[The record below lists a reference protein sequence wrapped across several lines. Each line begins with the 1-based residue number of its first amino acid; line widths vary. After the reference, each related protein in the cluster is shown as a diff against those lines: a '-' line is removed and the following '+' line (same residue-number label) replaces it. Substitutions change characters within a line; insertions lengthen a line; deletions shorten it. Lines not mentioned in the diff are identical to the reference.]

1 MFTKVLIADD
11 HQIVRQG
18 LRLLLE
24 KEPDLEVVAEAEDGR
39 TTVRLARELKPG
51 VIIMDVAMPGL
62 NGIEATRQIISESPA
77 TKVIALSM
85 YADRRFVVNMLKAG
99 ASGYLL
105 KDCAFEELTRAIRAV
120 LSHKTYLSPGV
131 TDILVKDCKLGAPMN
146 EVSAYALLTP
156 REREVLQ
163 LMAEGKST
171 AKIADQLHVSVKTVE
186 SHRQQLM
193 QKLNL
198 RSVAELTK
206 YAIREGLTSL
216 EM

>member
-18 LRLLLE
+18 LRILLE
-24 KEPDLEVVAEAEDGR
+24 KEPDLKVVAEAEDGR
-39 TTVRLARELKPG
+39 TTVRLARELKPEL
-51 VIIMDVAMPGL
+51 IIMDVAMPGL
-62 NGIEATRQIISESPA
+62 NGIEATRQIMSESPGS
-77 TKVIALSM
+77 KVIALSM

-99 ASGYLL
+99 ALGYLL

-146 EVSAYALLTP
+146 EVSAFALLTP

-193 QKLNL
+193 QKLNM

>member
-18 LRLLLE
+18 LRILLE
-24 KEPDLEVVAEAEDGR
+24 KESDLKVVAEAEDGR

-51 VIIMDVAMPGL
+51 LIIMDVAMPGL
-62 NGIEATRQIISESPA
+62 NGIEATRQIMSESPG

-99 ASGYLL
+99 ALGYLL

-146 EVSAYALLTP
+146 EVSAFALLTP

-163 LMAEGKST
+163 LMAEGRST